1 MQSLRVSRDA
11 YSKNRRK
18 LRHRRKRGSASSV
31 HVIRKKHK
39 PNNRKSTRKNLGK
52 FEFFPF
58 TENSHGMRV
67 FFRFSE
73 VTVQDRRLM
82 YYNVFFFLG
91 ESVMEKSAVVTV
103 RLSKRDLERV
113 EAVRVL
119 EDVDRSTLI
128 KEFIEDGL
136 RRRVVDNYRRGKLT
150 AGRAAE
156 ILGISLRE
164 FFEILERE
172 GVPVNWDSESV
183 KEYLKARYGA

>member
-1 MQSLRVSRDA
+1 M
-11 YSKNRRK
+11 
-18 LRHRRKRGSASSV
+18 
-31 HVIRKKHK
+31 
-39 PNNRKSTRKNLGK
+39 
-52 FEFFPF
+52 
-58 TENSHGMRV
+58 
-67 FFRFSE
+67 
-73 VTVQDRRLM
+73 
-82 YYNVFFFLG
+82 
-91 ESVMEKSAVVTV
+91 MEKSAVVTV